1 MQKGSSPSKATG
13 IKPIESVQLPTDGT
27 QLIYCEHMIALA
39 IGPFVSKVV
48 IGIDNTPNA
57 PSPKIT
63 LVMPTNTLHQMAKN
77 ILDGLSAEDTQKK
90 LGDLIKNYQDS
101 ARL

>member
-13 IKPIESVQLPTDGT
+13 IKPIDGVQLPTDGT
-27 QLIYCEHMIALA
+27 QLIYCEHMIGMA

-57 PSPKIT
+57 PSPKFT
-63 LVMPTNTLHQMAKN
+63 LVMPTNALHQMAKN
-77 ILDGLSAEDTQKK
+77 ILDGLSAEDTQQK
-90 LGDLIKNYQDS
+90 LGEIIRKYQDS
-101 ARL
+101 VRL